1 MNINQLIRKKVQKT
15 HCNLK
20 QLLPGLLWV
29 VVFFGLAGTAFG
41 QLAGTAFGQL
51 AGTAFGQRVF
61 TTSFAENQVLAPVNL
76 ISIDFEDV
84 PIQEALGILARS
96 ANVGLTYNSGIIPEK
111 SVSRSFQKV
120 HPVTA
125 MMEIL
130 KEENL
135 QVVMASNGT
144 ALLIRPAPETIGR
157 SVQQAGEIRGRV
169 TDATTGEELI
179 GVHILVENTAIGAS
193 TNHDG
198 DYRMTRVPEG
208 DHTLI
213 IGYLGFV
220 TKRIQVSIVGG
231 EMLEIDIQ
239 LSPDVV
245 EGAEITIYTQALG
258 QARAIRQQLSSNTIV
273 NVVSETRLRELPD
286 ANAAESIGRLPG
298 ISVLRDAGE
307 GQKVAIRGMGPRY
320 SSITIDGNRVPGTDG
335 DRSVD
340 LSMISPEM
348 LAGIEVYKAIRP
360 DMDADA
366 IGGSVNFRMGGA
378 PSETRYRVNL
388 ESGYNNQIS
397 GVGNYKTSL
406 MGSSRFLDQRLGVM
420 VSANAQQV
428 DRSAHVQGASY
439 RILRDARD
447 DEPHAPIE
455 VNSLNLLDMQS
466 TRQRYGGG
474 VSLDWRL
481 PNGRLFMNNM
491 YSRQNR
497 EDIRHDRRYNL
508 PNNRQEWRPRR
519 TERNIY
525 TLNTTVSGE
534 HDIAWAEVEW
544 RLNRSVTSNNTPYDH
559 QAWFFEPGGLDRSGV
574 DLTGGP
580 QIIPTL
586 ALNRTDRA
594 YLETLLNQEIDQ
606 RQENLSASLDI
617 QVPVV
622 LGRYVSGYVKF
633 GGKHYNNYRD
643 RTSLRYRVFGYHTNR
658 LFNNPDSTFPWL
670 VNPSGRA
677 SMMPFITDPER
688 RYMILDGGYEMAHMP
703 NIDLIDLMWDS
714 YSDIYQRL
722 WIDRFDDYEANERLS
737 AGYVMTELN
746 IGPRLMILPGVRY
759 EYEHSDFKAVTGEFQ
774 GTIDNITEEDLE
786 LNSRDS
792 LATRNMGMWFPM
804 VQARYRVTNW
814 FDIRAARTVST
825 SRPNFG
831 HLSPQMLIGYDRGSV
846 NRSNSQIRPMRAIN
860 YDLFLTFNQN
870 RLGLFTVGGFYKEVE
885 DVIYMRN
892 ANIVFPDELGLPAN
906 TRLFQITEP
915 VNNENLTTVHG
926 FEVEWQSNLT
936 WLPVPFNGLVLNA
949 NYSRFFSEAYYHSFE
964 FRRTAEGIVG
974 VDTFRVAPM
983 VHQADHIANVSVG
996 YDYRGFSSRI
1006 SMQYQGATLRSIGA
1020 RPELD
1025 RYTDDYLRFDA
1036 SIRQRF
1042 FSRRLSLFAN
1052 LHNITNREDR
1062 SSQFTYDRP
1071 SSIEYY
1077 GAAFDIGMEFRF

>member
-1 MNINQLIRKKVQKT
+1 MMRYTEFLLRTIALLTLVIIFSAARAYGLQSEKNHNNQNGNIFSALVGSALIPSDT
-15 HCNLK
+15 EGSALE
-20 QLLPGLLWV
+20 PGAGASGEKEAAAEKETVGDAVASAETEVAAEPVAAAETDPGQQQHGEVAGRVMDAMTGEPL
-29 VVFFGLAGTAFG
+29 FG
-41 QLAGTAFGQL
+41 
-51 AGTAFGQRVF
+51 
-61 TTSFAENQVLAPVNL
+61 
-76 ISIDFEDV
+76 
-84 PIQEALGILARS
+84 
-96 ANVGLTYNSGIIPEK
+96 ANV
-111 SVSRSFQKV
+111 
-120 HPVTA
+120 
-125 MMEIL
+125 IL
-130 KEENL
+130 
-135 QVVMASNGT
+135 
-144 ALLIRPAPETIGR
+144 R
-157 SVQQAGEIRGRV
+157 
-169 TDATTGEELI
+169 
-179 GVHILVENTAIGAS
+179 NTAIGAAA
-193 TNHDG
+193 NADG
-198 DYRMTRVPEG
+198 EYSISRMPAG
-208 DHTLI
+208 DQILVVR
-213 IGYLGFV
+213 YLGYV
-220 TKRIQVSIVGG
+220 TANIEVTVVPGQTVA
-231 EMLEIDIQ
+231 LDISLQ
-239 LSPDVV
+239 PDHV
-245 EGAEITIYTQALG
+245 EGEEVIIYTQALG
-258 QARAIRQQLSSNTIV
+258 QARAIRQQLNANTIM

-348 LAGIEVYKAIRP
+348 LAGIEVYKALRP

-388 ESGYNNQIS
+388 ESGYNNQI
-397 GVGNYKTSL
+397 GAVGNYKASI

-428 DRSAHVQGASY
+428 DRSAHVLGSTY
-439 RILRDARD
+439 RVLRDKRP

-455 VNSLNLLDMQS
+455 VSSLNLLDMQS

-481 PNGRLFMNNM
+481 PNGRLFFNNM

-559 QAWFFEPGGLDRSGV
+559 QAWFFEPSALDRSGV

-580 QIIPTL
+580 QIIPTI
-586 ALNRTDRA
+586 AMNRTDRSF
-594 YLETLLNQEIDQ
+594 LESLLNSERDEQ
-606 RQENLSASLDI
+606 QENLSASLDI

-622 LGRYVSGYVKF
+622 MGRYVAGYVKF
-633 GGKHYNNYRD
+633 GGKHYNNFRD
-643 RTSLRYRVFGYHTNR
+643 RDTMGYRVYNWETPN
-658 LFNNPDSTFPWL
+658 LFNDPDATFPWL

-677 SMMPFITDPER
+677 SMMPFIADLDRT
-688 RYMILDGGYEMAHMP
+688 YFILDGGYEMAHLP
-703 NIDLIDLMWDS
+703 SIKLIDQMWDT
-714 YSDIYQRL
+714 YSDEYRRL
-722 WIDRFDDYEANERLS
+722 YMNRFDDYEATERLS

-746 IGPRLMILPGVRY
+746 IGSRLMILPGVRY
-759 EYEHSDFKAVTGEFQ
+759 EYEHSEYSALTGEYQ
-774 GTIDNITEEDLE
+774 GKLDEIEEEE
-786 LNSRDS
+786 LNTNFADTTE
-792 LATRNMGMWFPM
+792 TRNMGMLFPM

-814 FDIRAARTVST
+814 FDIRAARTVSA
-825 SRPNFG
+825 SRPSFG
-831 HLSPQMLIGYDRGSV
+831 HLSPQLIINYDAGTVR
-846 NRSNSQIRPMRAIN
+846 RSFTQIRPMRATN
-860 YDLFLTFNQN
+860 YDLFLTFNHN

-885 DVIYMRN
+885 DLIYTRN

-906 TRLFQITEP
+906 TRLFEITEP

-949 NYSRFFSEAYYHSFE
+949 NYSRFFSEAHYHSFE
-964 FRRTAEGIVG
+964 FRRTAQGIIG

-983 VHQADHIANVSVG
+983 THQADHIANVSVG
-996 YDYRGFSSRI
+996 YDYRGFSSRV
-1006 SMQYQGATLRSIGA
+1006 SMQYQGATLRSIGG
-1020 RPELD
+1020 RPETD

-1042 FSRRLSLFAN
+1042 FSRRLSVFAN
-1052 LHNITNREDR
+1052 FHNITNREDR

-1071 SSIEYY
+1071 RSIEYY